1 MKPFETGDWD
11 DMDSEDWDSFLDEYG
26 CVDYWLDEEL
36 YLVGLEEASDDLDGP
51 DEDYDDE

>member
-36 YLVGLEEASDDLDGP
+36 YLVGLEEARDDLDGP

>member
-1 MKPFETGDWD
+1 
-11 DMDSEDWDSFLDEYG
+11 
-26 CVDYWLDEEL
+26 VDYWLDEEL